1 MDPATAVRLC
11 CGFCLA
17 KSQMGTGPQIQTT
30 FLKSKNEFIH
40 FHNIVFT
47 SYSDFSHSSLSDLQS
62 KAMISQNEKLTSI
75 ILPPHS
81 ACVIEI
87 KGDRSIL
94 DENNTERNQ
103 SISIEFQGGE
113 TISIVKLN
121 PKG

>member
-1 MDPATAVRLC
+1 
-11 CGFCLA
+11 
-17 KSQMGTGPQIQTT
+17 
-30 FLKSKNEFIH
+30 
-40 FHNIVFT
+40 
-47 SYSDFSHSSLSDLQS
+47 
-62 KAMISQNEKLTSI
+62 
-75 ILPPHS
+75 
-81 ACVIEI
+81 VIEI